1 MPVSVVI
8 GGQFGSEGKG
18 KTALEI
24 VRRSDSPVIAIRVGG
39 PNSGHT
45 AYARGGR
52 RYVLRQLPAAC
63 VDRNVDVV
71 LPAGAYID
79 VDVLEAEIDELDYP
93 RERIHVSEQARIVA
107 REHQEWEKEAK
118 LVSRIGSTGSGVGGA
133 VLASVARGALN
144 VDVKTKLARDDARLR
159 KYVDRNLSER
169 LCDHL
174 SEGYRVVVEGTQGF
188 GLSLSESG
196 YWPQVTSRCTTAAG
210 ALAEAG
216 LSPMDVDD
224 VTMVIR
230 SFPIRVAGDSGPLRN
245 ETSWNNVSR
254 ARGLDRTLR
263 EFTSVTGLERRVG
276 EFDANV
282 VREALRFNAPS
293 RVVLNHLDY
302 VGDEQDL
309 LDGESKVRQFI
320 YNIEKTFE
328 RSIDWFGFSG
338 FGFCSWVRES

>member
-24 VRRSDSPVIAIRVGG
+24 VRQSGTPVIAIRVGG

-45 AYARGGR
+45 AYARSGEK
-52 RYVLRQLPAAC
+52 YVLRQLPAAC

-79 VDVLEAEIDELDYP
+79 IDVLESEISELNYP
-93 RERIHVSEQARIVA
+93 RGRIHISAHARIVA
-107 REHQEWEKEAK
+107 REHQEWEREAK
-118 LVSRIGSTGSGVGGA
+118 LVARIGSTGSGVGGA
-133 VLASVARGALN
+133 VLASVARGAWN
-144 VDVKTKLARDDARLR
+144 IGVRTRMASDEARLR
-159 KYVDRNLSER
+159 KYVDGSLSER
-169 LCDHL
+169 LRHHL
-174 SEGYRVVVEGTQGF
+174 LDGSRVVVEGTQGF

-230 SFPIRVAGDSGPLRN
+230 SFPIRVAGDSGPLVN
-245 ETSWNNVSR
+245 ETSWKAITCARRLSR
-254 ARGLDRTLR
+254 TIR

-276 EFDANV
+276 EFDAEV
-282 VREALRFNAPS
+282 VKEALRFNAPS
-293 RVVLNHLDY
+293 RIVLNHLDY
-302 VGDEQDL
+302 VGEEKDL
-309 LDGESKVRQFI
+309 GDRSSKLRQFI
-320 YNIEKTFE
+320 EDVEKAIQ
-328 RSIDWFGFSG
+328 RRINWFGFSG
-338 FGFCSWVRES
+338 LGFCSWNRKT

>member
-24 VRRSDSPVIAIRVGG
+24 VRRNGSSVMVIRVGG

-45 AYARGGR
+45 AYARCGKK
-52 RYVLRQLPAAC
+52 YVLRQLPAAC

-93 RERIHVSEQARIVA
+93 RERIHISGQARIVE
-107 REHQEWEKEAK
+107 REHREWEAEAK
-118 LVSRIGSTGSGVGGA
+118 LVARIGSTGSGVGGA
-133 VLASVARGALN
+133 VVASVARGALN
-144 VDVKTKLARDDARLR
+144 VGVKTRLAGEELRLS
-159 KYVDRNLSER
+159 KYVDGGLSER
-169 LCDHL
+169 LRNHL
-174 SEGYRVVVEGTQGF
+174 SDGNRVVVEGTQGF

-196 YWPQVTSRCTTAAG
+196 YWPHVTSRCTTAAG

-230 SFPIRVAGDSGPLRN
+230 SFPIRVAGDSGPLKK
-245 ETSWNNVSR
+245 ETSWKAISR
-254 ARGLDRTLR
+254 ARGPDKAFR

-276 EFDANV
+276 EFDAAV
-282 VREALRFNAPS
+282 VRQALHFNAPS

-302 VGDEQDL
+302 VGDEQDMQ
-309 LDGESKVRQFI
+309 DRESMVRQFI
-320 YNIEKTFE
+320 RVVESSIHRK
-328 RSIDWFGFSG
+328 IDWFGFSG
-338 FGFCSWVRES
+338 LGFCPWTRER

>member
-24 VRRSDSPVIAIRVGG
+24 VRRNSTPVIVIRVGG

-45 AYARGGR
+45 AYDRCGE

-63 VDRNVDVV
+63 VDGNVDVV

-93 RERIHVSEQARIVA
+93 RERIRISEQARIVA
-107 REHQEWEKEAK
+107 REHREWEKEAK
-118 LVSRIGSTGSGVGGA
+118 LVARIGSTGSGVGGA
-133 VLASVARGALN
+133 VVASVARGALN
-144 VDVKTKLARDDARLR
+144 IGVKTRMAGEESRLR
-159 KYVDRNLSER
+159 KYVDGNLSER
-169 LCDHL
+169 LRNHL
-174 SEGYRVVVEGTQGF
+174 SDGNRVVVEGTQGF

-245 ETSWNNVSR
+245 ETSWNAISC
-254 ARGLDRTLR
+254 ARGLDRTFR

-282 VREALRFNAPS
+282 VKEALRFNAPS

-302 VGDEQDL
+302 VGDEQDMR
-309 LDGESKVRQFI
+309 DRESKVRQFI
-320 YNIEKTFE
+320 QVVE
-328 RSIDWFGFSG
+328 RSIQTKVDWFGFSG
-338 FGFCSWVRES
+338 LGFYSRVREN